1 MALCARPMRQKMPP
15 KMSAEDTLDAARA
28 TLVAR
33 SRLTCRL
40 RAPGGGHV
48 HGLQNESC
56 AMPYS

>member
-1 MALCARPMRQKMPP
+1 MRQKMPP